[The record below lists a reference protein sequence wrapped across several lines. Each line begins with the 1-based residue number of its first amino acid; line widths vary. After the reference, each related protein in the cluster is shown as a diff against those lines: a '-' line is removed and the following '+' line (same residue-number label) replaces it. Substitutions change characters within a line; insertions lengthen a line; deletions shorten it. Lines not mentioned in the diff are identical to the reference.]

1 MSRPL
6 FERKANRHRKDTIAL
21 LLHLYPPSLYPPRLK
36 DHSTGNYPAP
46 RSSKVSYGGWVTE
59 TIFRMRFMAG
69 QPPKNGVED
78 VLANRRRE
86 AVIWMPLDMDVL
98 LNQIQSRRF
107 RSGSRPPHYK
117 EYP

>member
-1 MSRPL
+1 
-6 FERKANRHRKDTIAL
+6 
-21 LLHLYPPSLYPPRLK
+21 
-36 DHSTGNYPAP
+36 
-46 RSSKVSYGGWVTE
+46 
-59 TIFRMRFMAG
+59 MAG